1 LNLSGTFDFFSV
13 HLIFPNM
20 ITHQPQ
26 IAITTF
32 PAPTTFPSAP
42 IEAVLMLTT
51 LMRLVR
57 LTRMPRRGLRPA
69 GVAGGS
75 YVGTSTKRVMSEQ
88 AMRPRERVRQRKDS
102 RGVSES

>member
-1 LNLSGTFDFFSV
+1 
-13 HLIFPNM
+13 
-20 ITHQPQ
+20 
-26 IAITTF
+26 
-32 PAPTTFPSAP
+32 
-42 IEAVLMLTT
+42 
-51 LMRLVR
+51 MRLVR
-57 LTRMPRRGLRPA
+57 PTRMPRRGLRPA